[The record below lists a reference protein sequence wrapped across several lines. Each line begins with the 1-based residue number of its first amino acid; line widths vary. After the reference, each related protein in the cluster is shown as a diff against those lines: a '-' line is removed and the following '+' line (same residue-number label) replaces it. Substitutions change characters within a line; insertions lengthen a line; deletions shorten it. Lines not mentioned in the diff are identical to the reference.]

1 MVLTVNAGSSSLH
14 LVLVEGEAVPDRLD
28 LTGPPD
34 SPSTDAAVAAFV
46 KEHPAPDA
54 VGHRLVHGGDVVLRP
69 TVVDDALLAAVRGV
83 TDLAPLHLPPALHLV
98 EVLREWLPD
107 VPHVLCPDTG
117 FHADLPEH
125 AATYPLPAAWRDRSR
140 VGREGGR
147 EAYSLRRYGFHGLS
161 YAWATRRAAQLL
173 GRPVVDLRMVLAH
186 LGGGA
191 SVCAVWGGRSVDTSM
206 GFTPL
211 DGVPMSTRSGAVDP
225 GMLLWLLEPGRLS
238 LDELR
243 DGLHHHSGL
252 LGLSGGRS
260 GDTRELVAAAAAE
273 DAQAALALAVYAHR
287 VRREI
292 AAAATNLDRLDALVF
307 TGEIGWDQPEVRH
320 AVCTGLRVLG
330 VPLPARGNLPED
342 GLISP
347 DGAAVPVLV
356 VQPREELQLAEDVRQ
371 VV

>member
-14 LVLVEGEAVPDRLD
+14 LALVEADSVSDRLD
-28 LTGPPD
+28 RTGPPE
-34 SPSTDAAVAAFV
+34 SAETDAAVAAFV

-54 VGHRLVHGGDVVLRP
+54 VGHRLVHGGDVVTRP
-69 TVVDDALLAAVRGV
+69 AVVDDAMLSAVRGLA
-83 TDLAPLHLPPALHLV
+83 DLAPLHLPPALHLV
-98 EVLREWLPD
+98 EVLRRALPE

-125 AATYPLPAAWRDRSR
+125 AATYPLPADWRARY
-140 VGREGGR
+140 G
-147 EAYSLRRYGFHGLS
+147 LRRYGFHGLS
-161 YAWATRRAAQLL
+161 YAWATRRAADLL
-173 GRPVVDLRMVLAH
+173 DRPVADLRLVLAH

-211 DGVPMSTRSGAVDP
+211 DGIPMSTRSGAVDP
-225 GMLLWLLEPGRLS
+225 GMLLWLLDPGRLG
-238 LDELR
+238 LAEVT
-243 DGLHHHSGL
+243 DGLHHRAGL

-260 GDTRELVAAAAAE
+260 GDTRDLVDAAE
-273 DAQAALALAVYAHR
+273 HGDADATLALAVYAHR

-307 TGEIGWDQPEVRH
+307 TGEIGWDQPEVRY
-320 AVCTGLRVLG
+320 AVCTGLRLLG
-330 VPLPARGNLPED
+330 VPLPARGNLPAD
-342 GLISP
+342 GVISP
-347 DGAAVPVLV
+347 DGADVPVLV

-371 VV
+371 VL